1 MNNEATIKRL
11 ANSIARKKGFGKATQ
26 ILFGNVQKPRVLD
39 GENWFYT
46 NRTGQVI
53 HYPSAYAKKGFSSMV
68 YHTAWCEV
76 VLPYSVVDWRE

>member
-1 MNNEATIKRL
+1 MNNEEAIKRL
-11 ANSIARKKGFGKATQ
+11 ANSIARKKGFGQATQ

-39 GENWFYT
+39 GEHWFYT

-53 HYPSAYAKKGFSSMV
+53 HYPAAYAKKGFSSMI

>member
-1 MNNEATIKRL
+1 MNNEEAIKRL
-11 ANSIARKKGFGKATQ
+11 ANSIARKKGFGQATQ

-53 HYPSAYAKKGFSSMV
+53 HYPAAYAKKGFSSMI

-76 VLPYSVVDWRE
+76 VLPYNVIDWKE